1 MGIKEMMDVN
11 FRGNIYIYILFKM
24 AKFYMKEKMG
34 LQICKMKFLTQ

>member
-1 MGIKEMMDVN
+1 MGIKKMMDVN
-11 FRGNIYIYILFKM
+11 LRGNIYILFKM